1 MLDFDDF
8 EKMRQETTYH
18 TIRLGRVD
26 LLEEIQKPYC
36 TGLFYM
42 HNCTTKGAG
51 NTGQNTIHP

>member
-1 MLDFDDF
+1 
-8 EKMRQETTYH
+8 MRQETTYH

-26 LLEEIQKPYC
+26 LLEEIKKLYC

-42 HNCTTKGAG
+42 HNYTTKGAG